1 MFVIADIYSIT
12 SLQQVIISGYDD
24 DNNTQGYLVSF
35 YKFSMQNTYN
45 CCTL

>member
-24 DNNTQGYLVSF
+24 DNNTQG
-35 YKFSMQNTYN
+35 
-45 CCTL
+45 